1 MDASEILDLVVK
13 LATPAAI
20 AWVASV
26 VKPIGQLKIQVAE
39 FGVHLPILS
48 GAILKLEKSID
59 HQGVIIP
66 QLVAEMAV
74 LKEQMKNLRDKQ

>member
-1 MDASEILDLVVK
+1 MDAAEVLDIVIK

-26 VKPIGQLKIQVAE
+26 VKPIGQLKEKVAE
-39 FGVHLPILS
+39 FGVHLPVLS

-59 HQGVIIP
+59 HQAVIIP

-74 LKEQMKNLRDKQ
+74 MKEQMKQMREGR

>member
-1 MDASEILDLVVK
+1 MTSSEVTDLIIK

-39 FGVHLPILS
+39 FGVHLPVLS

-59 HQGVIIP
+59 HQAVIIP
-66 QLVAEMAV
+66 QLVADMAV
-74 LKEQMKNLRDKQ
+74 MKEQLRQVREGR